1 MTDDSI
7 VIEKENLISHKKGKI
22 SKEYTLGKV
31 IGKGAF
37 GQVRLAIHKATKQK
51 RAIKIMKKAEV
62 NMQNLLDEIS
72 ILSKLSHPNIMQI
85 FEIFED
91 NINIYIVS
99 EYCYGGELFDIISQK
114 GSFTEKE
121 ACVVMKQ
128 LISGIC
134 YCHQKGI
141 VHRDLKPEN
150 ILMEDKSG
158 DLSLK
163 IIDWGCAKTI
173 KNKER
178 LHQADGTAYY
188 IAPEVL
194 KNDYDEKCDV
204 WSCGIIFYILLCGYP
219 PFNGDTDEEI
229 FQAILREDVEFPEEE
244 WDSVSDEAKS
254 LIKKLL
260 TKNPKKRISALDTLQ
275 DVWFKINEEKT
286 SSDKNLAKN
295 VLSNMKKFKKDRKLE
310 KATIAF
316 IINQLV
322 LKDERNE
329 LEKQF
334 KEWDTN
340 GDGVLSKEEI
350 VNGYRKTYGHV
361 DENEIENMIRSID
374 LDGNGVIDYNEFLA
388 CSMHKD
394 KILRDENIELCFKA
408 FDLDHSGKISL
419 DEIIAI
425 FKKGGNDKDLESFKK
440 MIKEADENGD
450 GEISLDEFKEI
461 MKKFFN

>member
-1 MTDDSI
+1 MSDDSI
-7 VIEKENLISHKKGKI
+7 VIKKENLISHKKGKI

-99 EYCYGGELFDIISQK
+99 EYCNGGELFDIISQK

-121 ACVVMKQ
+121 ACIVMKQ

-229 FQAILREDVEFPEEE
+229 FQAILREDVVFPEEE
-244 WDSVSDEAKS
+244 WDSVSVGLK
-254 LIKKLL
+254 LTKKKLL
-260 TKNPKKRISALDTLQ
+260 LIRIWPRT
-275 DVWFKINEEKT
+275 F
-286 SSDKNLAKN
+286 
-295 VLSNMKKFKKDRKLE
+295 
-310 KATIAF
+310 
-316 IINQLV
+316 
-322 LKDERNE
+322 
-329 LEKQF
+329 
-334 KEWDTN
+334 
-340 GDGVLSKEEI
+340 
-350 VNGYRKTYGHV
+350 YR
-361 DENEIENMIRSID
+361 I
-374 LDGNGVIDYNEFLA
+374 
-388 CSMHKD
+388 
-394 KILRDENIELCFKA
+394 
-408 FDLDHSGKISL
+408 
-419 DEIIAI
+419 
-425 FKKGGNDKDLESFKK
+425 
-440 MIKEADENGD
+440 
-450 GEISLDEFKEI
+450 
-461 MKKFFN
+461 